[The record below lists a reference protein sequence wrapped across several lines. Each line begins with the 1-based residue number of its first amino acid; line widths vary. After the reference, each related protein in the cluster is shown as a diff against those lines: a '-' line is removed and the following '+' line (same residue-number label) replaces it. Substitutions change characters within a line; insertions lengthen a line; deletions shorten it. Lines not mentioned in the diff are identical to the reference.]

1 MLSENRHQAR
11 GGPCGELTR
20 RDQFAE
26 FSPIW
31 PVLGRTTEIRRAR
44 IPVMSILVAGEGLVF
59 HYRLIIRDRTAGM
72 RCREAVSA
80 SDIGYELDVLLG
92 S

>member
-1 MLSENRHQAR
+1 MLSGNRHQAR

-44 IPVMSILVAGEGLVF
+44 MPVNV
-59 HYRLIIRDRTAGM
+59 
-72 RCREAVSA
+72 
-80 SDIGYELDVLLG
+80 DIGGRRGFGVPLPPNHPRPDGWDAMPG
-92 S
+92 SGVSF